1 MAKRYG
7 LGTAF
12 MDFTSGVIEADKQ
25 NSKENLIIRGKELDA
40 KRDSL
45 IRMKEKKYD
54 RDLIKYDADKKRID
68 SLTSLKASFSNNKID
83 AATYGKS
90 FIMETKGAA
99 EVKNIMATFKSQK
112 EIDDYFAVIGNSD
125 PLRNDAV
132 FKDFKTESVIESN
145 YTEAIE
151 GINNKYAVALK
162 AAKNDSSLVNAL
174 LGKKNEEIK
183 NLSLDEDKSR
193 KDISL
198 IDATDNTVN
207 YIEK

>member
-1 MAKRYG
+1 MAYN

-12 MDFTSGVIEADKQ
+12 MDFTSGVIEADKK
-25 NSKENLIIRGKELDA
+25 NTKENLIIRGKELDA

-54 RDLIKYDADKKRID
+54 RELLSYDEDKKRID

-99 EVKNIMATFKSQK
+99 EVKNIMATFKTQK
-112 EIDDYFAVIGNSD
+112 EVDDYFATIGNSD

-132 FKDFKTESVIESN
+132 FKDFKTESVINAN
-145 YTEAIE
+145 YEEAIE
-151 GINNKYAVALK
+151 EINTKFSNKSTNLCHSRIILDLK
-162 AAKNDSSLVNAL
+162 YGTTLF
-174 LGKKNEEIK
+174 I
-183 NLSLDEDKSR
+183 
-193 KDISL
+193 
-198 IDATDNTVN
+198 
-207 YIEK
+207 